1 MQWSGQ
7 SLVSQLSYRPKRLT
21 QIDTRRTYLEPGEH
35 NAAYLCAIAANAWAN
50 AAEPYTR
57 IPSHANDPRGLYYCI
72 ALGRLCGVLQEDP
85 PRVRLTCSRKKK
97 YGSPVSTNFEFR

>member
-50 AAEPYTR
+50 AAEAYTR
-57 IPSHANDPRGLYYCI
+57 IHLMLMILAVFIIVSPSVAFVVFFKMTHC
-72 ALGRLCGVLQEDP
+72 V
-85 PRVRLTCSRKKK
+85 
-97 YGSPVSTNFEFR
+97 